1 MRGVGTNI
9 FYMPDSDPLIR
20 HFEDILAD
28 PAARPATKVA
38 AGKELAKLRER
49 QPVLVDPL
57 GRMRAV
63 VEKYAPE
70 VEGMEDAPP
79 DPMRDLDFQAMVG
92 RAANPVLWEW
102 CAYCPAEPVRAE
114 RGVVSAVRRLR
125 LGKGPYGPPD
135 SDELTQRRRKRR
147 AS

>member
-1 MRGVGTNI
+1 
-9 FYMPDSDPLIR
+9 MPETDPLIR
-20 HFEDILAD
+20 HFEEILAD
-28 PAARPATKVA
+28 PEARPATKVA

-49 QPVLVDPL
+49 QPVPDDPL
-57 GRMRAV
+57 GQMRCV

-70 VEGMEDAPP
+70 VDGMQDVPP

-92 RAANPVLWEW
+92 RPANPVLWEG
-102 CAYCPAEPVRAE
+102 CPYCPQEPVRAE

-135 SDELTQRRRKRR
+135 SDELAQRRRKRR
-147 AS
+147 PG